1 MSWLIIAIFF
11 ALAALILTSAIMV
24 VTAKNIIHASLWL
37 ISSFFSVGALYL
49 LMEAEFLAVVQIL
62 VYVGAIAILV
72 IIAVMLT
79 PRITTE
85 NIRQLNS
92 RWWAT
97 LAIVAA
103 LFGLLITPTVFFHE
117 WNIVPPAQEGQTI
130 ASVRELG
137 EGFMR
142 QYLLPFE
149 VASVLLLAALIGA
162 VIIVFE
168 ERASRRKVLTLAEE
182 VALRKRQKQAAAPV
196 AAAAETKPVTQS
208 PAQTSE

>member
-1 MSWLIIAIFF
+1 MSWLIIAVFF
-11 ALAALILTSAIMV
+11 ALAALILTSSIMV
-24 VTAKNIIHASLWL
+24 VTAKSIIHAALWL
-37 ISSFFSVGALYL
+37 ISSFFGVGALYL
-49 LMEAEFLAVVQIL
+49 LMEAEFIAVVQIL

-97 LAIVAA
+97 LAVVAA
-103 LFGLLITPTVFFHE
+103 LFGLLITPTVLFHQ
-117 WNIVPPAQEGQTI
+117 WNVVPPQEGQTI
-130 ASVRELG
+130 ASVQELG

-149 VASVLLLAALIGA
+149 VASILLLAALIGA

-182 VALRKRQKQAAAPV
+182 VALRKRQKQAAVP
-196 AAAAETKPVTQS
+196 AAAPAETKPVIQS